1 MVDMQN
7 IVDTTIG
14 LNIILLDFKWLY
26 LTTQKYIQTGDND

>member
-26 LTTQKYIQTGDND
+26 LTRQKYIQTEDND